1 MPGPIQSALS
11 GAITTVAGSVAIA
24 KKLYSK
30 DSEKAKLARQTVKGK
45 QEAIKQNRAASMSR
59 LLAIQGFK
67 MKGDVK

>member
-11 GAITTVAGSVAIA
+11 GAITTVAGGVAIA

-30 DSEKAKLARQTVKGK
+30 DSEKAAVARQTVKGK
-45 QEAIKQNRAASMSR
+45 QEAIKKNREASMSR